1 MDDYNQQQLDS
12 LPSPPIEYPSDDSSN
27 DDGALYQLRKSC
39 QAPSRLVLKRGAQV
53 MLVKNL
59 SVGDGLVNGC
69 RGVVTSFK
77 SSGQNKLP
85 LPVVTFATPLGEIVR
100 MVEMQE
106 FSLESGGRV
115 VATRKQLPLKLVELS
130 GGVETRRGESPFTS
144 RRE

>member
-1 MDDYNQQQLDS
+1 
-12 LPSPPIEYPSDDSSN
+12 
-27 DDGALYQLRKSC
+27 
-39 QAPSRLVLKRGAQV
+39 